1 MAHIAKTQKEYYHLD
16 TRKALSEHLFQNRE
30 NGFSHAPFEREMAF
44 YESVRSGSLE
54 TVKTLFTPL
63 GGDGFGTLSHD
74 PLRNL
79 KYHLVVSIAMVTRF
93 CINGGMTPEEAYSL
107 SDVFIQATDLCGSA
121 HEINQVHYNM
131 AIEFTKR
138 MRQIR
143 SGHVYSK
150 TVMRML
156 DYISDHLHEKIRT
169 QDLADFV
176 SCTVPYISRLFHNEI
191 GVPHR
196 AIHHAEKDRSCREYA
211 AIFGLHCA
219 RDQQLSPLQ
228 LTELFHQ
235 TVQKDHR
242 HHPARIP
249 QPLPCGGVA
258 SRHGRCFRKVRLT
271 NYHLCQES
279 GIFPGADMVC
289 CFQQNCS
296 GLRGGM
302 FRAAAPHRISSM
314 PDLFHRACHP

>member
-191 GVPHR
+191 GVP
-196 AIHHAEKDRSCREYA
+196 IGQY
-211 AIFGLHCA
+211 IM
-219 RDQQLSPLQ
+219 
-228 LTELFHQ
+228 
-235 TVQKDHR
+235 QKK
-242 HHPARIP
+242 I
-249 QPLPCGGVA
+249 
-258 SRHGRCFRKVRLT
+258 
-271 NYHLCQES
+271 E
-279 GIFPGADMVC
+279 
-289 CFQQNCS
+289 
-296 GLRGGM
+296 
-302 FRAAAPHRISSM
+302 AAANMLQFSDYTALEISSYLHFSSQSYFIKQFKKIIGITPHEYRSRYHAVGWLHVM
-314 PDLFHRACHP
+314 DDVSEKSG